1 MAKRVVGLSV
11 ALFLTAV
18 VPGLAHHAF
27 SAEFD
32 ANKPVV
38 LKGTV
43 SKLEWINPHGWI
55 HIGVKGARGKV
66 ETWAIEV
73 GAPNALLRR
82 GLRKT
87 DLPIGIEVTVKGFR
101 AKDGSRKANGR
112 SVTTADGRN
121 YFTGSSG
128 GDQPKD
134 APVPAGT
141 KK

>member
-1 MAKRVVGLSV
+1 MRKGLLGSVV
-11 ALFLTAV
+11 ALMLTAV
-18 VPGLAHHAF
+18 MPVLAHHSF

-32 ANKPVV
+32 ANKPVS
-38 LKGTV
+38 LKGNVT
-43 SKLEWINPHGWI
+43 KLEWVNPHGFI
-55 HIGVKGARGKV
+55 YIDVKRPGGKV
-66 ETWAIEV
+66 EAWTIEV

-87 DLPIGIEVTVKGFR
+87 DLPIGVEVTVQGFQ
-101 AKDGSRKANGR
+101 AKDGSRTANGR
-112 SVTTADGRN
+112 AVTTADGRN

-134 APVPAGT
+134 NAESAGV

>member
-1 MAKRVVGLSV
+1 MRKVLGGLVVV
-11 ALFLTAV
+11 MMFARALPV
-18 VPGLAHHAF
+18 VAHHAF
-27 SAEFD
+27 AAEFD
-32 ANKPVV
+32 ANKPVT

-43 SKLEWINPHGWI
+43 TRLEWVNPHGFI
-55 HIGVKGARGKV
+55 HINVKGAGGKI
-66 ETWAIEV
+66 EDWAIEV

-87 DLPIGIEVTVKGFR
+87 DLPIGIEVTVQGYK
-101 AKDGSRKANGR
+101 AKDGSNVANGR
-112 SVTTADGRN
+112 LVTTADGRN

-134 APVPAGT
+134 NAEAAAT